1 MGEKMLNVNY
11 RKETA
16 VIRPRSPVG
25 VQEWVDSLPIPI
37 RRSSLTSNIEPISS
51 SLAAENSKS
60 ACCVDSNFSFEENV
74 ISPWKINHFSMVN
87 T

>member
-1 MGEKMLNVNY
+1 MLNINY
-11 RKETA
+11 TKETA

-25 VQEWVDSLPIPI
+25 VQEWVDSLPMPI
-37 RRSSLTSNIEPISS
+37 SRSSPTSNIEPISS

-60 ACCVDSNFSFEENV
+60 ACRVDTSFSFEEDV
-74 ISPWKINHFSMVN
+74 ISPWKPNHLSMVN